1 MHIGTKRFTISFVL
15 VAALLL
21 PSVALAAP
29 NTKPTNVATSDWA
42 VLKTVPT
49 ASKLVVKLKSGKTV
63 SGKLSAVTDTTLSLS
78 VKDKAVDLKREDVLS
93 VHQVMGKS
101 AKKATLIGMAVG
113 AGAGA
118 AVGVAGGDDDGF
130 IVSRSQA
137 AGALALLGAG
147 VGALTGY
154 LIGKGGHKRVLIY
167 EAR

>member
-21 PSVALAAP
+21 PSITLAAP
-29 NTKPTNVATSDWA
+29 NTKPTNVATGDWA

-49 ASKLVVKLKSGKTV
+49 ASKLVVKLKNGKTV
-63 SGKLSAVTDTTLSLS
+63 SGKLSTVTDTTLSLT

-118 AVGVAGGDDDGF
+118 VVGVAGGDDDGF

-137 AGALALLGAG
+137 AAGLAVLGAG

-154 LIGKGGHKRVLIY
+154 LIGKGGHKRVLVY

>member
-21 PSVALAAP
+21 PAVTLAAP
-29 NTKPTNVATSDWA
+29 NTKVTTVATTDWA

-49 ASKLVVKLKSGKTV
+49 ASKLAVKLKSGKTV

-78 VKDKAVDLKREDVLS
+78 VNKKAVDLKREEVLT

-101 AKKATLIGMAVG
+101 AKKVTLIGLGVG

-118 AVGVAGGDDDGF
+118 VVGVAAGDNDGF

-137 AGALALLGAG
+137 AAGLAVLGAG